1 MDPSI
6 PVLVLFCKEP
16 RLGYGK
22 QRLAASM
29 GKRRTLR
36 IARALLDCALEDAAR
51 WDGTFVFSPASS
63 EEVAWAET
71 LSDRPAFRGSRTCI
85 IAQTSGNLGSR
96 IATVDAHLRELGAT
110 QITYMGCDA
119 PSLNNTHYD
128 AVMNALNDVD
138 VVLADG
144 ADGGVTLMASRR
156 GWPLLD
162 ELPWSTSELG
172 NALAESCATSGRSVH
187 RLDGGFDIDEKD
199 DALRLLECLDGD
211 KRPARQ
217 ALNTV
222 LLEEFRTLALTT

>member
-22 QRLAASM
+22 QRLAASI

-36 IARALLDCALEDAAR
+36 IARALLDCALEDATQ
-51 WDGTFVFSPASS
+51 WNGTFVFSPASS

-71 LSDRPAFRGSRTCI
+71 LSYSAAFRGNRTCV
-85 IAQTSGNLGSR
+85 IAQKNGNLGSR
-96 IATVDAHLRELGAT
+96 IATVDSHLRNLGAT

-119 PSLNNTHYD
+119 PLLNSTHYD
-128 AVMNALNDVD
+128 AVLNALNDVD

-156 GWPLLD
+156 GWPVLD
-162 ELPWSTSELG
+162 KLPWSTSELG
-172 NALAESCATSGRSVH
+172 NALAESCVTSGRSVH
-187 RLDGGFDIDEKD
+187 RLDGGYDIDEKG
-199 DALRLLECLDGD
+199 DALRLLESLDGD

>member
-1 MDPSI
+1 MDSTS

-22 QRLAASM
+22 QRLAASI
-29 GKRRTLR
+29 GEQPALQ

-51 WDGTFVFSPASS
+51 WDGTFVISPASP
-63 EEVAWAET
+63 EEVAWAEA

-85 IAQTSGNLGSR
+85 IAQTSGDLGSR
-96 IATVDAHLRELGAT
+96 IATVDSQLRELGAT
-110 QITYMGCDA
+110 LITYMGSDA
-119 PSLNNTHYD
+119 PLLNDTHYD
-128 AVMNALNDVD
+128 AVVNALNDAD

-144 ADGGVTLMASRR
+144 ADGGVTLMASRS
-156 GWPLLD
+156 GWPVLD

-172 NALAESCATSGRSVH
+172 NALADSCAASGRSVR

-199 DALRLLECLDGD
+199 DALRLLELLDGD
-211 KRPARQ
+211 QRPARQ

-222 LLEEFRTLALTT
+222 LLEEFGALT

>member
-1 MDPSI
+1 MEPSN

-22 QRLAASM
+22 QRLAA
-29 GKRRTLR
+29 GIGEQPALR

-51 WDGTFVFSPASS
+51 WDGTFVISPASS

-71 LSDRPAFRGSRTCI
+71 LCDRPAFRGSRTCV
-85 IAQTSGNLGSR
+85 IAQPSGNLGSR
-96 IATVDAHLRELGAT
+96 IATVDARLRELGAT
-110 QITYMGCDA
+110 LVTYMGSDA
-119 PSLNNTHYD
+119 PLLKDTHYA
-128 AVMNALNDVD
+128 AVVNALNDVD

-144 ADGGVTLMASRR
+144 ADGGVTLMASRS
-156 GWPLLD
+156 GWPVLD

-172 NALAESCATSGRSVH
+172 NALADSCATSGRSVR

-199 DALRLLECLDGD
+199 DALRLLERLDD
-211 KRPARQ
+211 DQRSARQ

-222 LLEEFRTLALTT
+222 LLEELGTLT